1 VDTEICRW
9 GFQNADA
16 VWGCDSNAT
25 LLSHHLGQEVQ
36 QNGLALHTDL
46 IYTHTYGALVQQA
59 QRTSMDH
66 FTIVQ
71 ALCRTA
77 IADASPALRKQI
89 ERLRDALTK
98 DGESKQAAALTS
110 ILTTADRTKELSP
123 SRIERSK
130 AQIPGE
136 VLTRNT
142 PVPVDR
148 ETAAPLADVLFPA
161 DVQSVAPLF
170 NATVSQAIR
179 TIIEEW
185 ANFDALSE
193 IDIRPS
199 KTCLIY
205 GAPGTGKTRLALWI
219 AQQLDLP
226 VVLVKLDGL
235 VSSFLGTTA
244 RNIGN
249 LFTFANRHR
258 CILLLD
264 EFDAI
269 AKVRDDPQEVGEIK
283 RVVNALLQNLD
294 TRRDVGFTI
303 GITNHPKLLD
313 SAVWRR
319 FEVQLEIPK
328 PDFEMRKAIAAHFM
342 PPVKAPDS
350 HLKLIAWFTEGSTG
364 AEIESLV
371 RTYKKATT
379 VREEDRRGLLDTLRQ
394 FATLN
399 AARVQSERRA
409 LLFDDSSNLF
419 RAMRDDPILG
429 FSMADIGEIAGRD
442 KSTVSRQLGRATRS
456 GEGELANG

>member
-1 VDTEICRW
+1 ME
-9 GFQNADA
+9 
-16 VWGCDSNAT
+16 
-25 LLSHHLGQEVQ
+25 
-36 QNGLALHTDL
+36 
-46 IYTHTYGALVQQA
+46 
-59 QRTSMDH
+59 H
-66 FTIVQ
+66 FSIVQ
-71 ALCRTA
+71 ALCRAA
-77 IADASPALRKQI
+77 IADASPATRKQI
-89 ERLRDALTK
+89 ERLRDAISK
-98 DGESKQAAALTS
+98 DGDQKQAAALTS
-110 ILTTADRTKELSP
+110 ILTAADRTKELSP

-130 AQIPGE
+130 SHVSGE
-136 VLTRNT
+136 VLGRNT
-142 PVPVDR
+142 PLPVDR
-148 ETAAPLADVLFPA
+148 ETSAALADVMFPA
-161 DVQSVAPLF
+161 DIQPTPPLF
-170 NATVSQAIR
+170 NASVSQAVG

-185 ANFDALSE
+185 AHFDALSE

-249 LFTFANRHR
+249 LFAFANRHR

-294 TRRDVGFTI
+294 IRRDIGFTI
-303 GITNHPKLLD
+303 GITNHSKLLD
-313 SAVWRR
+313 PAVWRR

-342 PPVKAPDS
+342 PPVKAPDV
-350 HLKLIAWFTEGSTG
+350 HLRLIAWFTEGSTG

-379 VREEDRRGLLDTLRQ
+379 VREEDKRGLLDTLRR

-409 LLFDDSSNLF
+409 LLFDDPSNLF
-419 RAMRDDPILG
+419 RAMRDDPILA
-429 FSMADIGEIAGRD
+429 FSMADIGEIAGKD
-442 KSTVSRQLGRATRS
+442 KSTVSRQLGRAAKT
-456 GEGELANG
+456 GEGEVLNG

>member
-1 VDTEICRW
+1 M
-9 GFQNADA
+9 Q
-16 VWGCDSNAT
+16 
-25 LLSHHLGQEVQ
+25 
-36 QNGLALHTDL
+36 
-46 IYTHTYGALVQQA
+46 
-59 QRTSMDH
+59 H
-66 FTIVQ
+66 FTIIQ
-71 ALCRTA
+71 ALCRAA
-77 IADASPALRKQI
+77 IAGASPATRKQI
-89 ERLRDALTK
+89 ERLRDALAK
-98 DGESKQAAALTS
+98 DGDPKQAATITS
-110 ILTTADRTKELSP
+110 ILTAAERTKELSP
-123 SRIERSK
+123 SRIERSR
-130 AQIPGE
+130 APVAGE
-136 VLTRNT
+136 ALTRST

-148 ETAAPLADVLFPA
+148 ETAAALADIIFPA
-161 DVQSVAPLF
+161 DIQPTAPLF
-170 NATVSQAIR
+170 NPTVSEAVG

-185 ANFDALSE
+185 AHFDALAE

-219 AQQLDLP
+219 AQRLDLP

-249 LFTFANRHR
+249 LFAFANRYR

-294 TRRDVGFTI
+294 VRRDVGFTI

-313 SAVWRR
+313 PAVWRR

-328 PDFEMRKAIAAHFM
+328 PDFEMRKAIAAHFA
-342 PPVKAPDS
+342 PPVQAPDA
-350 HLKLIAWFTEGSTG
+350 HLRLISWFTEGATG

-371 RTYKKATT
+371 RTYKKATA
-379 VREEDRRGLLDTLRQ
+379 VRAEDRRGLLYTLRQ

-409 LLFDDSSNLF
+409 LLFDDTSNLF
-419 RAMRDDPILG
+419 RAMRDDPDLG
-429 FSMADIGEIAGRD
+429 FSMTDIGEIAGRD
-442 KSTVSRQLGRATRS
+442 KSTVSRQIGRAAREDA
-456 GEGELANG
+456 GEVDHG

>member
-1 VDTEICRW
+1 M
-9 GFQNADA
+9 Q
-16 VWGCDSNAT
+16 
-25 LLSHHLGQEVQ
+25 
-36 QNGLALHTDL
+36 
-46 IYTHTYGALVQQA
+46 
-59 QRTSMDH
+59 H
-66 FTIVQ
+66 FSIIQ
-71 ALCRTA
+71 ALCRAA
-77 IADASPALRKQI
+77 IADGSPAIRKQI
-89 ERLRDALTK
+89 ERLRDAIAK
-98 DGESKQAAALTS
+98 EGDAKQAAALSS
-110 ILTTADRTKELSP
+110 ILTAAERTKELSP
-123 SRIERSK
+123 SRIERSR
-130 AQIPGE
+130 APVTGE
-136 VLTRNT
+136 ILTRNT

-148 ETAAPLADVLFPA
+148 ETSAALADIIFPA
-161 DVQSVAPLF
+161 DIQPSAPLF
-170 NATVSQAIR
+170 NSTVSDAIA
-179 TIIEEW
+179 TIVEEW
-185 ANFDALSE
+185 AHFDALIE

-205 GAPGTGKTRLALWI
+205 GVPGTGKTRLAFWI
-219 AQQLDLP
+219 AQRLDLP

-249 LFTFANRHR
+249 LFAFANRHR

-294 TRRDVGFTI
+294 MRRDVGFTI

-328 PDFEMRKAIAAHFM
+328 PDFEMRKAIATHFM
-342 PPVKAPDS
+342 PPVHAPDT
-350 HLKLIAWFTEGSTG
+350 HLRLISWFTEGATG

-371 RTYKKATT
+371 RTYKKATA

-399 AARVQSERRA
+399 AARIQSERRA
-409 LLFDDSSNLF
+409 LLFDDTSNLF
-419 RAMRDDPILG
+419 RAMRDDAMLG
-429 FSMADIGEIAGRD
+429 FSMTDIGEIAGKD
-442 KSTVSRQLGRATRS
+442 KSTVSRHLGRAAKV
-456 GEGELANG
+456 EGEVDNG

>member
-1 VDTEICRW
+1 ME
-9 GFQNADA
+9 
-16 VWGCDSNAT
+16 
-25 LLSHHLGQEVQ
+25 
-36 QNGLALHTDL
+36 
-46 IYTHTYGALVQQA
+46 
-59 QRTSMDH
+59 H

-71 ALCRTA
+71 ALCRA
-77 IADASPALRKQI
+77 AVADASPALRKQI
-89 ERLRDALTK
+89 ERLRDALAK
-98 DGESKQAAALTS
+98 DGEQKQAAALTS

-130 AQIPGE
+130 AQVSGE
-136 VLTRNT
+136 PLTRNT

-148 ETAAPLADVLFPA
+148 ETAAALAEVVFPA
-161 DVQSVAPLF
+161 ETPSVAPLF
-170 NATVSQAIR
+170 NATVSQAIE

-185 ANFDALSE
+185 ANFDALAE

-205 GAPGTGKTRLALWI
+205 GAPGTGKTRLALSI

-294 TRRDVGFTI
+294 ARRDVGFTI

-313 SAVWRR
+313 PAVWRR

-328 PDFEMRKAIAAHFM
+328 PDFEMRKAIATHFM
-342 PPVKAPDS
+342 PPVQAPDI
-350 HLKLIAWFTEGSTG
+350 HLRLIAWFTEGSTG

-379 VREEDRRGLLDTLRQ
+379 VREEDKRGLLDTLRQ

-409 LLFDDSSNLF
+409 LLFDDSSQLF

-429 FSMADIGEIAGRD
+429 FSMADIGEIAGKD
-442 KSTVSRQLGRATRS
+442 KSTVSRQLGRAARS
-456 GEGELANG
+456 GEAEAPHG

>member
-1 VDTEICRW
+1 ME
-9 GFQNADA
+9 
-16 VWGCDSNAT
+16 
-25 LLSHHLGQEVQ
+25 
-36 QNGLALHTDL
+36 
-46 IYTHTYGALVQQA
+46 
-59 QRTSMDH
+59 H
-66 FTIVQ
+66 FTIIQ
-71 ALCRTA
+71 ALCRA
-77 IADASPALRKQI
+77 AMADASPALRKQV
-89 ERLRDALTK
+89 ERLRDALAK
-98 DGESKQAAALTS
+98 DGEQKQAATLAG
-110 ILTTADRTKELSP
+110 ILTTAERTKELAP
-123 SRIERSK
+123 SRIERSR
-130 AQIPGE
+130 AQIFGE
-136 VLTRNT
+136 PLTRNT

-148 ETAAPLADVLFPA
+148 ETSAPLADIIFPA
-161 DVQSVAPLF
+161 DIQSTPPLF
-170 NATVSQAIR
+170 NATVSQAID
-179 TIIEEW
+179 TIIDEW
-185 ANFDALSE
+185 VNFDALAE

-205 GAPGTGKTRLALWI
+205 GVPGTGKTRLALWI

-226 VVLVKLDGL
+226 VALVKLDGL

-258 CILLLD
+258 CVLLLD

-294 TRRDVGFTI
+294 IRRDVGFTI

-328 PDFEMRKAIAAHFM
+328 PDFEIRKAIAAHFM

-350 HLKLIAWFTEGSTG
+350 HLRLISWFTEGSTG

-379 VREEDRRGLLDTLRQ
+379 LRDEEKRGLLDTLRQ

-409 LLFDDSSNLF
+409 LLFDDAGTLF

-429 FSMADIGEIAGRD
+429 FSMADIGEIAGKD
-442 KSTVSRQLGRATRS
+442 KSTVSRQLGRVAKA
-456 GEGELANG
+456 GEGEVPNG

>member
-1 VDTEICRW
+1 
-9 GFQNADA
+9 
-16 VWGCDSNAT
+16 
-25 LLSHHLGQEVQ
+25 
-36 QNGLALHTDL
+36 
-46 IYTHTYGALVQQA
+46 
-59 QRTSMDH
+59 MDH
-66 FTIVQ
+66 FTIIQ
-71 ALCRTA
+71 ALCRA
-77 IADASPALRKQI
+77 AMADASPALRKQV
-89 ERLRDALTK
+89 ERLRDALAK
-98 DGESKQAAALTS
+98 DGEQKQSAALAS
-110 ILTTADRTKELSP
+110 ILTTADRTKELAP
-123 SRIERSK
+123 SRIERSRL
-130 AQIPGE
+130 QILGE
-136 VLTRNT
+136 PLTRNT

-148 ETAAPLADVLFPA
+148 ETSAPLADIIFPP
-161 DVQSVAPLF
+161 DIQSAAPLF
-170 NATVSQAIR
+170 NEAVSQAIG
-179 TIIEEW
+179 TIIDEW
-185 ANFDALSE
+185 ENFDALAE

-258 CILLLD
+258 CVLLLD

-294 TRRDVGFTI
+294 LRRDVGFTI

-313 SAVWRR
+313 PAVWRR

-328 PDFEMRKAIAAHFM
+328 PDFRIRKAIAAHFM

-350 HLKLIAWFTEGSTG
+350 HLRLISWFTEGSTG
-364 AEIESLV
+364 AEIEALV

-379 VREEDRRGLLDTLRQ
+379 LRDEDKRGLLDTLRQ

-409 LLFDDSSNLF
+409 LLFDDAANLF

-442 KSTVSRQLGRATRS
+442 KSTVSRQLGRVAKTAEEEVS
-456 GEGELANG
+456 NG